1 MTKFSKD
8 YRVKLVKEVD
18 EEASFNSVARK
29 YGVGK
34 TTLKKWYANYSHG
47 GIKQLVSNNKKHTQE
62 FKIYAIEYRWK
73 HDLLYRLAVAELE
86 IPNEGVLYQWEK
98 RYLGSGVSGLLT
110 TRKGR
115 PPKVPKKQEKPKRDL
130 TREEQ
135 LETEN
140 AQLRMENA
148 YLKKLNALVQERE
161 KSKKKIK

>member
-8 YRVKLVKEVD
+8 FRLKLVNEVD
-18 EEASFNSVARK
+18 QGLPLNFVAQK

-34 TTLKKWYANYSHG
+34 STLRKWYANYSHG
-47 GIKQLVSNNKKHTQE
+47 GTKQLVSIRKHYSQE
-62 FKIYAIEYRWK
+62 FKIYAIEYRWQ
-73 HDLLYRLAVAELE
+73 HDLSYRLAAAELE
-86 IPNEGVLYQWEK
+86 IPNEAVLYQWEK
-98 RYLGSGVSGLLT
+98 RYLEYGASGLLT

-115 PPKVPKKQEKPKRDL
+115 PPKMPKKPEKAKRDL

-135 LETEN
+135 LEAEI

-161 KSKKKIK
+161 KCKKRTK

>member
-1 MTKFSKD
+1 MTKFSKEF
-8 YRVKLVKEVD
+8 RVKLVKEVD
-18 EEASFNSVARK
+18 EGASFNSVARE

-47 GIKQLVSNNKKHTQE
+47 GIKQLVSYNKEYTQE

-73 HDLLYRLAVAELE
+73 HDLSYRLAAAELE
-86 IPNEGVLYQWEK
+86 IPNESLLYQWEK
-98 RYLGSGVSGLLT
+98 RYLESGVSGLLT

-115 PPKVPKKQEKPKRDL
+115 PPKVPKKTEKPKRDL
-130 TREEQ
+130 THEEQ
-135 LETEN
+135 LEAEN

-161 KSKKKIK
+161 KSEKKIK